1 MNLLVTGGAGY
12 LGTVLVPMLLSRGD
26 TVTVADVCMFGAEG
40 LLSHINNP
48 FFRLEAGDIRDKRFI
63 RKLFSNSLDAV
74 VHLAALVGEPACK
87 IDPKLTKQVNT
98 ESTIRLAS
106 EAKKHGVARFIFT
119 STCSNYGVSSPD
131 TLADESTSLHPLSL
145 YAETKIAAEQGLL
158 GLSDESFGVTIL
170 RVATLF
176 GLSPKMR
183 FNLLINEMVRD
194 AYNGKDIILYKEN
207 AWRPYTHTS
216 DAAHA
221 IITVLD
227 ADNKN
232 VSGEV
237 FNVGTDNLQKKSLIA
252 MVKKYIP
259 SIHVVREGGLPDNRD
274 YRVSFVKA
282 QKLLGF
288 RPKMSIEQGIE
299 ELVWALKHRI
309 WADPYDPEYSVWL
322 KKEYFS

>member
-1 MNLLVTGGAGY
+1 MNILVTGGAGY
-12 LGTVLVPMLLSRGD
+12 LGTVLVPILLSRGD
-26 TVTVADVCMFGAEG
+26 KVTVADVCMFGAEG
-40 LLSHINNP
+40 LLSHVNNP

-63 RKLFSNSLDAV
+63 RKFFPNSLDAV

-183 FNLLINEMVRD
+183 FNLLINEMVRG

-227 ADNKN
+227 ADKQN

-274 YRVSFVKA
+274 YRVSFAKA
-282 QKLLGF
+282 KERIGF
-288 RPKMSIEQGIE
+288 VPMKSIEEGVREI
-299 ELVWALKHRI
+299 VSALKQRV
-309 WADPYDPEYSVWL
+309 WSDPYDTKYSDWL
-322 KKEYFS
+322 RPDFFA